1 MAKKKRAAYSRWL
14 KGFFAIFLGFLCLV
28 AMFNLLVD
36 GVGIFRIDVG
46 LKYVVSSLL
55 NGKMVAGRMSYDER
69 ELQRLIVEQYPGRRD
84 MVVIGSSRTMV
95 LRKKFINGNP
105 DFFNHSVSGAV
116 IEDFPAIIGLYKEKG
131 AFPGTVILGIDP
143 WMFNRNNGLGKA
155 ARTLDKWRQEMT
167 EEIEGASQNKK
178 GNGQAEAG
186 TSVGKDIFA
195 RYRQLINLDYTL
207 QNWELLRTGKK
218 LRITNTL
225 DVDDF
230 VREPDGS
237 MHFPS
242 VVRGMRMIKDGPS
255 NAMPDM
261 YFKDFESLNG
271 TEQFEGLVRYLQAHR
286 VRVVFL
292 LPPFHAA
299 AYRSCF
305 TNPKYEV
312 VPQIEAYLRKFAA
325 DNGITVIGSYDPA
338 RYGFKGE
345 DFFDGT
351 HGHDIVMKRLF
362 EGFR

>member
-1 MAKKKRAAYSRWL
+1 VIL
-14 KGFFAIFLGFLCLV
+14 IGFLALV
-28 AMFNLLVD
+28 AAFNLLVD
-36 GVGIFRIDVG
+36 GVGIFRIDAG

-69 ELQRLIVEQYPGRRD
+69 ELQRLIVEQYPGRRG
-84 MVVIGSSRTMV
+84 MVVIGSSRTMI
-95 LRKKFINGNP
+95 LRKKFIGGNP

-131 AFPGTVILGIDP
+131 AFPKTVILGIDP
-143 WMFNRNNGLGKA
+143 WMFNSNNGLGKA
-155 ARTLDKWRQEMT
+155 ARTLDKWRREMT
-167 EEIEGASQNKK
+167 EEIGGGTPGEKGA
-178 GNGQAEAG
+178 GRAG
-186 TSVGKDIFA
+186 TDGSTGKNTFA
-195 RYRQLINLDYTL
+195 RYMQLINLDYTV

-218 LRITNTL
+218 LRITDTL

-237 MHFPS
+237 IHFPS
-242 VVRGMRMIKDGPS
+242 IVRGMRMVKDGPS

-261 YFKDFESLNG
+261 YFKDFKSLDG
-271 TEQFEGLVRYLQAHR
+271 TEQFEGLVRYLQAHG

-292 LPPFHAA
+292 LPPFHGA

-305 TNPKYEV
+305 TNPKYGV
-312 VPQIEAYLRKFAA
+312 VPQIETYLRNFAA
-325 DNGITVIGSYDPA
+325 QRGITVIGSYDPA
-338 RYGFKGE
+338 RYGFRGE

-362 EGFR
+362 EGFK